1 MKELKRILSLML
13 VFMMF
18 ITTGFTAFAEGDGNS
33 SILTSNELEVDFGEA
48 EKEEPTDIF
57 AHKTYEFDIKHDY
70 NQDLSIYLK
79 DRQQPKEYTF
89 KIVNEND
96 DLYIGFGAGSEEIKM
111 ALGDYYNNKLSINAN
126 AQNAKKDSYEF
137 AIQAYDEGKLVETAI
152 LKINITDMKFDIDV
166 DHHIDNRG
174 NVVLDIK
181 NNSNNISDLTLKLP
195 EEYSS
200 QFALQRTVNNYF
212 LRENR
217 TVSVTIVPNFDELLK
232 IQEKKIIFK
241 VILTGNGKEKEVEI
255 EYDFSKANID
265 KKTIKEYMKSE
276 GEDLE
281 TETPKKSFGRFDFQ
295 NGELKL
301 SEINDWPEEISITA
315 DEIKIIDDNSAL
327 QSTTINV
334 FGEEDNLLGTN
345 DITLKGDGGV
355 ASTFT
360 AESYQMLHLDINDKE
375 DYVYTKEIR
384 IIKPS
389 ENIELSENVIELEDA
404 VEEEIIKDFNSG
416 SVQIKDDSISL
427 DVDINS
433 ELSAKIQ
440 NGEVK
445 QGDIIFLPDYDDG
458 QNVMLASYL
467 KVLSI
472 DDENGSYKV
481 NFAKASMDEI
491 YADDTVIELSAESP
505 SDLVEKYTYDIVNG
519 FRVEQPR
526 FKTMASRSRDIEK
539 SFEPLKIDPIEIEF
553 SKDTKLTITPKSF
566 LDVGFSTEG
575 LQKGKNG
582 FINYVFKKKS
592 YFYLIFNNCELN
604 TGISLTAELESEG
617 KKFIIKD
624 GKNPEGDADAKKNLN
639 ERLEKLGKVDSKPLL
654 KITGLDYSNRNI
666 LFAQGMSI
674 EGILAGGV
682 PKSWKNRNG
691 SPLVLWF
698 IVYIDADGE
707 LKANFEVGSQK
718 FVEIDRITVAAKQ
731 KRVSNKVFGLDD
743 DVEPL
748 NEKGAFKTYLV
759 MEPDEPKVESFDYLS
774 LNSNV
779 KLNVEAGTGLA
790 ISSFGEMLADIGA
803 GLGLDMDGELN
814 YCDVRADGIYE
825 LDSRLEAQKAVCEN
839 PGKLCTKANL
849 KLYGFLKP
857 RVKIDIESVIG
868 DLPIEWHKDLKW
880 TILDYHR
887 EDDEC
892 SNPDIEGPKIEEP
905 KLDEKSEENRKKI
918 FRKRKRDENIIKIPI
933 DDVPGGTTKTY
944 PSIII
949 DSQGKQCINA
959 RHREWNIYIPNFES
973 IGKIIDYNNI
983 INPDSTN
990 STEENLNENDYNNT
1004 FSTVTLFNS
1013 PKEENNEEAVNSK
1026 KTAAYLV
1033 SNIEIDPTQKNKYE
1047 EFKYFLNDKEIGEST
1062 LDIGGYQIFS
1072 IPDDSGLKSGPNILG
1087 QTNTHTNPGSYVVQT
1102 DTKFIIPLSENDII
1116 YFYNGN
1122 PIVELTRPYV
1132 DMAVDTSSAK
1142 FKNIYPGLINS
1153 RHEFTAKVLN
1163 VGTKPC
1169 RAGVSLYEIDENYD
1183 EKRLDLKFA
1192 DFDAMSEKEMT
1203 FSFMRKANCRY
1214 KLEVIGLDSNN
1225 NPIYENYPI
1234 GDNNSSRLKIDEISE
1249 EEIKPDVSITSYEPL
1264 TINATGKAGAHI
1276 KNIKLLKAGQLVA
1289 EREIIEE
1296 NRNKSYSFEQSYKDV
1311 DMVEVTDEYG
1321 TKAELAVEHTRDEGI
1336 EYIVKLAEKPK
1347 NKQVQIYSGYSR
1359 SGEELSEDN
1368 TIPFRLYKNDPRAF
1382 MLNYDNVFYYVEF
1395 NENDKTID
1403 LNGKK
1408 LIEQKFNLG
1417 EGVKIKSFG
1426 VRKLDSEGYYYISK
1440 KDDITDTIMISP
1452 GKYRFDFELEKDG
1465 VVFNKYFNDVEIR
1478 EDQVPE
1484 ALTIDEDV
1492 KESILVKVESDLN
1505 INYSARVENMDIPK
1519 DGIKLRKRDYSSWVT
1534 IKISGEKYS
1543 NLELNK
1549 KIDMTK
1555 DNIIKLTPLK
1565 FNLLKVSEKIRNT
1578 ARDRDY
1584 IYIDGEL
1591 KDNQFDNYS
1600 AHGNIIRVRNAE
1612 TGKVTY
1618 AYGNVYKED
1627 GKSEIRVKKIDIYGN
1642 PITGKNFVSLVFD
1655 KVGKPIVDPDDHE
1668 DEDKPGHDYN
1678 PGDDYNPGYDY
1689 TKPED
1694 REDNRD
1700 TVYPRP
1706 ANKNKKAK
1714 EKPVEN
1720 KKDYG
1725 LIINDPTLPVNLTD
1739 IPETEVGQAVK
1750 NMIQRGI
1757 LVGMNDKEFGGE
1769 IGISRAMVAT
1779 VLMRISKDKTMASI
1793 SFSDVKSTDWFYD
1806 AVRWGVAHEIFKGY
1820 PDGTFKANSNV
1831 SRQEFAVIMDRFLEK
1846 HGIDMSKIKE
1856 FNYTDADKIHAWSLK
1871 EVKSMDETGLILGKN
1886 QEIYDPTGEYSRF
1899 ELAQTLNKLVNWVL
1913 SNQ

>member
-1 MKELKRILSLML
+1 MNKLKRILSLML
-13 VFMMF
+13 VFMLF
-18 ITTGFTAFAEGDGNS
+18 ITTGLTAFAEGEGSGSN
-33 SILTSNELEVDFGEA
+33 IITSNELEVDFGEA

-57 AHKTYEFDIKHDY
+57 AHKTFEFDIKHDY
-70 NQDLSIYLK
+70 NQDVTIYLK

-89 KIVNEND
+89 KIVNENN
-96 DLYIGFGAGSEEIKM
+96 DLYVGFGAGSEEIKM

-126 AQNAKKDSYEF
+126 AQNAKKDSYE
-137 AIQAYDEGKLVETAI
+137 IEVQAYDEDKLVEKAI
-152 LKINITDMKFDIDV
+152 IKINITDMKFDIDV
-166 DHHIDNRG
+166 KHHIDNRG

-195 EEYSS
+195 KDYSS

-217 TVSVTIVPNFDELLK
+217 TVNVTIVPNFGELLK

-255 EYDFSKANID
+255 EYDFSGAQID
-265 KKTIKEYMKSE
+265 KKTIKDYIG
-276 GEDLE
+276 GENLE
-281 TETPKKSFGRFDFQ
+281 TEIPKANFGRFDFQ

-301 SEINDWPEEISITA
+301 SEINDWPEEISITSA
-315 DEIKIIDDNSAL
+315 KIKIIDDNSAL
-327 QSTTINV
+327 KSTKIDV
-334 FGEEDNLLGTN
+334 FDEEDGTLSTK
-345 DITLKGDGGV
+345 DVILKCDGGV
-355 ASTFT
+355 ASKFD
-360 AESYQMLHLDINDKE
+360 AESYQRLHFSITGKDNGA
-375 DYVYTKEIR
+375 YTKEIR
-384 IIKPS
+384 IIRPS
-389 ENIELSENVIELEDA
+389 EEIKLSENVIDLDDSVEDEIIRDLNSDA
-404 VEEEIIKDFNSG
+404 VEVKDN
-416 SVQIKDDSISL
+416 SISL
-427 DVDINS
+427 DVNADS
-433 ELSAKIQ
+433 ELSEKIKS
-440 NGEVK
+440 GEVK
-445 QGDIIFLPDYDDG
+445 QDDIIFLPDYDDG

-472 DDENGSYKV
+472 DDQNGSYKV
-481 NFAKASMDEI
+481 NLAKASMDEI
-491 YADDTVIELSAESP
+491 YADDTMIELSAESP

-526 FKTMASRSRDIEK
+526 FKTMSSRSKSIEK

-592 YFYLIFNNCELN
+592 YFYLILNNIELS

-617 KKFIIKD
+617 KKLIIKD

-654 KITGLDYSNRNI
+654 KITGLDYGNRNI

-674 EGILAGGV
+674 EGLLAGGV

-731 KRVSNKVFGLDD
+731 KNVSNKVFGLDD
-743 DVEPL
+743 DVKPL

-759 MEPDEPKVESFDYLS
+759 MEPEKPRVDSFDYLS
-774 LNSNV
+774 LNANV
-779 KLNVEAGTGLA
+779 KLNIEAGTGLA

-814 YCDVRADGIYE
+814 YCDVRADGINE
-825 LDSRLEAQKAVCEN
+825 LDSRLAAQKEVCEN

-857 RVKIDIESVIG
+857 RVKMDIESIIG

-892 SNPDIEGPKIEEP
+892 SNPDIEEPEIEEP

-933 DDVPGGTTKTY
+933 EDIPGGTTKTY

-949 DSQGKQCINA
+949 DSQGEQCINA

-973 IGKIIDYNNI
+973 IGKGIDSNNI
-983 INPDSTN
+983 ITPDPVINGTN
-990 STEENLNENDYNNT
+990 TTDENSYKNDYNNA
-1004 FSTVTLFNS
+1004 FRTVTLFNL
-1013 PKEENNEEAVNSK
+1013 PEEENNEEAVNSN

-1033 SNIEIDPTQKNKYE
+1033 SNIEIDPKQKSKYE
-1047 EFKYFLNDKEIGEST
+1047 EFKYFLNDKEIGESI
-1062 LDIGGYQIFS
+1062 LDIGGYQIFPIS
-1072 IPDDSGLKSGPNILG
+1072 DNAGLKFGPNVLG

-1102 DTKFIIPLSENDII
+1102 NTKLIIPLSENDII
-1116 YFYNGN
+1116 YLYNGE
-1122 PIVELTRPYV
+1122 PVVELTRPFV

-1169 RAGVSLYEIDENYD
+1169 RAGVSLYERDENYN
-1183 EKRLDLKFA
+1183 EKLLDLKFEN
-1192 DFDAMSEKEMT
+1192 FDAMSEKEMT
-1203 FSFMRKANCRY
+1203 FSFMRKEKCRY
-1214 KLEVIGLDSNN
+1214 RLEVKGLDSNN
-1225 NPIYENYPI
+1225 YPI
-1234 GDNNSSRLKIDEISE
+1234 DDINYNNNESPLKIDEISE
-1249 EEIKPDVSITSYEPL
+1249 DEVKPDVSIISYEPL

-1276 KNIKLLKAGQLVA
+1276 KNIKLLKEGQIVA
-1289 EREIIEE
+1289 DRGILEE
-1296 NRNKSYSFEQSYKDV
+1296 NRNKRYSFEQSYKDV
-1311 DMVEVTDEYG
+1311 DIVEVTDEYG
-1321 TKAELAVEHTRDEGI
+1321 TKAELAVDYIRDEGI
-1336 EYIVKLAEKPK
+1336 EYTVKLAEKPK
-1347 NKQVQIYSGYSR
+1347 NKQVQIHSGYS
-1359 SGEELSEDN
+1359 SSEELGEDN
-1368 TIPFRLYKNDPRAF
+1368 TITFRLYKNDPRAF

-1426 VRKLDSEGYYYISK
+1426 VRKLESEGYYYINK
-1440 KDDITDTIMISP
+1440 KDDIADSIMISP
-1452 GKYRFDFELEKDG
+1452 GKYSFDFELEKDG
-1465 VVFNKYFNDVEIR
+1465 VVFNKNFYGVEIK
-1478 EDQVPE
+1478 EDKEPE
-1484 ALTIDEDV
+1484 ALKIDEDV
-1492 KESILVKVESDLN
+1492 KESVLVKVESDLN
-1505 INYSARVENMDIPK
+1505 INYSAKVENMDIPK
-1519 DGIKLRKRDYSSWVT
+1519 DGIKLRKRDYSSGVT
-1534 IKISGEKYS
+1534 INIIGEKYS

-1549 KIDMTK
+1549 NIDMTK

-1565 FNLLKVSEKIRNT
+1565 FNLIKVSEKIRKT

-1584 IYIDGEL
+1584 IYIDGEM
-1591 KDNQFDNYS
+1591 KDSQFDNYS
-1600 AHGNIIRVRNAE
+1600 AYGNIIRVRNAE
-1612 TGKVTY
+1612 TGKITY
-1618 AYGNVYKED
+1618 AYGNLYQGN

-1668 DEDKPGHDYN
+1668 DEDDPGHN
-1678 PGDDYNPGYDY
+1678 YNPGYDY

-1694 REDNRD
+1694 RNDNHD
-1700 TVYPRP
+1700 IVSQRP

-1725 LIINDPTLPVNLTD
+1725 LIINDPILPVNLTD
-1739 IPETEVGQAVK
+1739 IPENEVGQAVK

-1779 VLMRISKDKTMASI
+1779 VLMRISKDKTVAPI

-1831 SRQEFAVIMDRFLEK
+1831 SRQEFAVIMDRFLKK

-1856 FNYTDADKIHAWSLK
+1856 FNYTDADKIHAWSLT
-1871 EVKSMDETGLILGKN
+1871 EVKSMDENGLILGKN
-1886 QEIYDPTGEYSRF
+1886 QEIYNPTGEYSRF